1 MILKTDVLP
10 DWEFIGG
17 VTQEYDFTLRAENGY
32 FYDIPGAT
40 ASLAVAPF
48 VNPKDTILTKT
59 GSIRTNSAGAHCVV
73 HFLLDKKD
81 TVNLHGKFI
90 YQISVKNTD
99 GTMAP
104 PMRGRMYITE
114 NIDKSFVG

>member
-10 DWEFIGG
+10 DWEFVGG
-17 VTQEYDFTLRAENGY
+17 VTQEYDFTLRAESGY

-48 VNPKDTILTKT
+48 VNPRDAVLVKA
-59 GSIRTNSAGAHCVV
+59 GSIIPNSAGANCIV
-73 HFLLDKKD
+73 HFLLDKND
-81 TVNLHGKFI
+81 TLNLHGKFI
-90 YQISVKNTD
+90 YQISIKNVD

-104 PMRGRMYITE
+104 PMRGRMYIIE

>member
-10 DWEFIGG
+10 DWEFVGG
-17 VTQEYDFTLRAENGY
+17 VTQEYDFTLRSENGY

-48 VNPKDTILTKT
+48 VNPKDAVIVKQ
-59 GSIRTNSAGAHCVV
+59 GFIIANSSGVNCVAH
-73 HFLLDKKD
+73 FSLDKND

-90 YQISVKNTD
+90 YQISVKNID

-114 NIDKSFVG
+114 NIDKTFV